1 LVFPLLFLVISAYKD
16 PVEIHHVRKFLDKVI
31 TGFFVFIFAILWFCS
46 TKYYVKSK
54 DYNIMIYDIYGK
66 ESNPNGIRTKFNTQD
81 VAYSYVKEYQKL
93 FPHMEFFI
101 QSHIPEIK
109 RKTIFSMILKKDHR

>member
-1 LVFPLLFLVISAYKD
+1 MK
-16 PVEIHHVRKFLDKVI
+16 KFLDKII

-46 TKYYVKSK
+46 TKYYVKPK
-54 DYNIMIYDIYGK
+54 AFDIMIYDVFGNK
-66 ESNPNGIRTKFNTQD
+66 SNPDGIRTKFITQE

-93 FPHMEFFI
+93 FPHMEFSI

-109 RKTIFSMILKKDHR
+109 RKIIFSMILKKDHK